1 MSKSI
6 NVEIPDELS
15 DVSDVLDEIIKNLL
29 KKKDS
34 KSVEKFRRIVKEV
47 NNRIKSDEIPDTL
60 ELLREI
66 RK

>member
-1 MSKSI
+1 MNKSI
-6 NVEIPDELS
+6 NLEIPDELS

-60 ELLREI
+60 ELLREL

>member
-6 NVEIPDELS
+6 KVEIPDELS
-15 DVSDVLDEIIKNLL
+15 DVSDVLNEIIKNLL

-34 KSVEKFRRIVKEV
+34 RSVEKFRRIVKEV

-60 ELLREI
+60 ELLREL
-66 RK
+66 

>member
-15 DVSDVLDEIIKNLL
+15 DVSDVLNEIIKNLL
-29 KKKDS
+29 KKKNS
-34 KSVEKFRRIVKEV
+34 KSVEKFRRIIKEV

-60 ELLREI
+60 KLLREI